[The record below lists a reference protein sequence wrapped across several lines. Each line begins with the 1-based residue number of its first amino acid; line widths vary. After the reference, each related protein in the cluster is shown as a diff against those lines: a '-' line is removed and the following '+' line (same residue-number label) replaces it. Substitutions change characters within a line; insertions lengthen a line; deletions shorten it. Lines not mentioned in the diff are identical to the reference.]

1 MPRFPAEASVLV
13 KTMNVSEFVPQVIH
27 ILAPFITQSF
37 PFLTAFVFILPQSEP
52 EFGSVKPK
60 QPNFWPLARGVNHSF
75 SAPLSQLSSKV
86 HAG

>member
-37 PFLTAFVFILPQSEP
+37 PLTAFVFILPQSEP

-60 QPNFWPLARGVNHSF
+60 QPQLLSLARALTILFLLLCPSYHKWF
-75 SAPLSQLSSKV
+75 
-86 HAG
+86 AG